1 MIPLRD
7 DIPSRGRP
15 RVVRFLL
22 LANVVGFL
30 LQLFFGEGFTQ
41 QFALKPAYLVA
52 WWQDEPLRVIYESVA
67 GRGRI
72 ADAVTIFPGF
82 FDGALPLLTMQFL
95 HGDLLHLGSNLLFL
109 WIFADNVEG
118 EIGSGPFF
126 AFYLACGVLA
136 GLCHVGFDPDSAT
149 PTIGASGAISGVLGA
164 YFVRFHHARILT
176 LVPIFVIPLLLE
188 IPALVFLG
196 IWFALQ
202 VFRGVTGTGGMVAVW
217 AHAGGFVAG
226 LILVGVFP
234 KVKRSARGPK
244 PRYAIQERSR

>member
-30 LQLFFGEGFTQ
+30 LQWLLGEAFTR

-67 GRGRI
+67 GEGRI
-72 ADAVTIFPGF
+72 ADTVTLFPGF
-82 FDGALPLLTMQFL
+82 FDAALPLLTMQFL

-118 EIGSGPFF
+118 EIGSGAFLP
-126 AFYLACGVLA
+126 FYLACGVLA
-136 GLCHVGFDPDSAT
+136 GLCHVGFAPDSAI
-149 PTIGASGAISGVLGA
+149 PTLGASGAISGVLGA
-164 YFVRFHHARILT
+164 YFVRFPHARILT
-176 LVPIFVIPLLLE
+176 VVPLFVIPFLAE

-202 VFRGVTGTGGMVAVW
+202 IIQGITGTAGMVAVW

-226 LILVGVFP
+226 VLLVAVFP
-234 KVKRSARGPK
+234 RVKGSARGPK
-244 PRYAIQERSR
+244 PRYAIQGRPR

>member
-118 EIGSGPFF
+118 EIGSGPFL
-126 AFYLACGVLA
+126 AFYL
-136 GLCHVGFDPDSAT
+136 
-149 PTIGASGAISGVLGA
+149 SGVLGA

-244 PRYAIQERSR
+244 PRYAIQGRDR